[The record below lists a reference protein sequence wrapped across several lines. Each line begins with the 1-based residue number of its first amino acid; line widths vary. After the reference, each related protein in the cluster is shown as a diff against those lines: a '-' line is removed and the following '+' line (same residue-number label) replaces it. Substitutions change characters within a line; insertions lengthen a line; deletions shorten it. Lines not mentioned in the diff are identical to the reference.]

1 MHIRNVSFHN
11 DEKQKSNKQFP
22 MHMLLAKHNKV
33 KNFKAEVGILYS
45 A

>member
-1 MHIRNVSFHN
+1 
-11 DEKQKSNKQFP
+11 